1 MHARRHGLRGLC
13 SLIVIVT
20 LCGLTSLASAHGFA
34 GRDAAFVANAA
45 GFDPVP
51 YAYLGARHML
61 TGYDHLL
68 FIFAVL
74 FFVFSVRQV
83 LLYVTLF
90 SLGHSFTLLLG
101 VWMHWQFN
109 AHVVDAFIA
118 LSVIWKAVD
127 NLGGFRAFGWQPDN
141 RFIIP
146 AFGLI
151 HGLGLATSL
160 QSLQPAANG
169 LLPNLLAFNFGVEL
183 GQLLALI
190 AMLGALA
197 LWRHRTNFSGPAA
210 IATNTLVL
218 TAGVV
223 LLGYQLAATAF
234 LRS

>member
-1 MHARRHGLRGLC
+1 MTKHAWRALVAIITACVL
-13 SLIVIVT
+13 S
-20 LCGLTSLASAHGFA
+20 SAASAHGFA
-34 GRDAAFVANAA
+34 SRDAGFVASTA
-45 GFDPVP
+45 GFDPLP

-74 FFVFSVRQV
+74 FFVFSARQV

-90 SLGHSFTLLLG
+90 SLGHSLTLLLG
-101 VWMHWQFN
+101 VYLHWQFN

-118 LSVIWKAVD
+118 LSVIWKALD

-141 RFIIP
+141 RIVIP

-160 QSLQPAANG
+160 QSLQPSAQG
-169 LLPNLLAFNFGVEL
+169 LLPNLLAFNVGVEL

-190 AMLGALA
+190 ALLGVFA
-197 LWRHRTNFSGPAA
+197 LWRQRTSFSGSA

-223 LLGYQLAATAF
+223 LLGYQLTAATQ
-234 LRS
+234 LRI